1 MDEKVFNHSNYHSKD
16 DANVKYSH
24 AKRLDGNGVL
34 FSGVHYLEDNK
45 KHRILYEFQSASLEL
60 YNGKVKFFLDESL
73 QEFIEGLDELN
84 MGKVYENSKKWFDKS
99 FDYDKVDRWYS
110 RPIITKSKRGNFIL
124 CRSAKD
130 IKVEDTKN
138 RKLNL
143 EDITSECVVQIEF
156 TGLEFYKENIVP
168 VYLLNSVICR
178 AKNGDV
184 IDSQGEESGISSNEE
199 TDSSEHLE
207 EVEVESLKQE
217 EHKEVSEPNEI
228 KTKTLEREQ
237 LVLESKDEFSLYNE
251 ESCVFNE
258 TARRQIEIELEKI
271 RESKMS
277 ELREKRKQHR
287 EKSKELSNSHILE
300 N

>member
-45 KHRILYEFQSASLEL
+45 KNRILYEFQSSGIEL
-60 YNGKVKFFLDESL
+60 YKGKVKFFLDESL

-84 MGKVYENSKKWFDKS
+84 IGKVYDNSKKWFDKS
-99 FDYDKVDRWYS
+99 FDYDKVIRWYS

-124 CRSAKD
+124 CCPAKEV
-130 IKVEDTKN
+130 KVEDTKN

-143 EDITSECVVQIEF
+143 EDITSECIVRIEF
-156 TGLEFYKENIVP
+156 SGLEFYKENIVP
-168 VYLLNSVICR
+168 VYLLDSVICR
-178 AKNGDV
+178 AKNEDI
-184 IDSQGEESGISSNEE
+184 IDSQDEESGISSNEE
-199 TDSSEHLE
+199 TDSNEHLE
-207 EVEVESLKQE
+207 EVEVENFKQE
-217 EHKEVSEPNEI
+217 EHKEVSDQNEI
-228 KTKTLEREQ
+228 KTKILERQ
-237 LVLESKDEFSLYNE
+237 LVLEHKDEISLYNE

-258 TARRQIEIELEKI
+258 SARRQIEIEIEKL
-271 RESKMS
+271 RELKMN

>member
-24 AKRLDGNGVL
+24 AKRLEGNGVL
-34 FSGVHYLEDNK
+34 FSGVNYLEDGK
-45 KHRILYEFQSASLEL
+45 KHRILYEFQTTGLEL
-60 YNGKVKFFLDESL
+60 YKGKVKFLLDESL

-84 MGKVYENSKKWFDKS
+84 IGRVYENSKKWFNKS

-124 CRSAKD
+124 CRLANEF
-130 IKVEDTKN
+130 KVEDTKN

-143 EDITSECVVQIEF
+143 EDITSDCVVQIEF
-156 TGLEFYKENIVP
+156 AGLEFYKENIVP
-168 VYLLNSVICR
+168 VYLLNSVVCR
-178 AKNGDV
+178 ANNEDI
-184 IDSQGEESGISSNEE
+184 IDSQDEESGISSNEDTE
-199 TDSSEHLE
+199 STEHLE
-207 EVEVESLKQE
+207 EVEVENLKQI
-217 EHKEVSEPNEI
+217 EHKEVSEHNEI
-228 KTKTLEREQ
+228 KTKTLERDI
-237 LVLESKDEFSLYNE
+237 VLEHKDEISLYNE

-258 TARRQIEIELEKI
+258 SARRQVEMEIEKL
-271 RESKMS
+271 RELKMN
-277 ELREKRKQHR
+277 ELREKRKQHL

>member
-45 KHRILYEFQSASLEL
+45 KHRILYEFQSDSLEL
-60 YNGKVKFFLDESL
+60 YNMKVKFFLDESL

-124 CRSAKD
+124 CRPAKE
-130 IKVEDTKN
+130 IKVQDTKN
-138 RKLNL
+138 RNLNL

-217 EHKEVSEPNEI
+217 EHKEVSEQNEI
-228 KTKTLEREQ
+228 KTKTLERP
-237 LVLESKDEFSLYNE
+237 LVLEHKDEISLYNE

-258 TARRQIEIELEKI
+258 SARRQIEIEIEKL
-271 RESKMS
+271 RELKMN

-287 EKSKELSNSHILE
+287 EKSKELSNSQILE

>member
-1 MDEKVFNHSNYHSKD
+1 MDEIVFNHSNYHSKD
-16 DANVKYSH
+16 DANIKYSH

-45 KHRILYEFQSASLEL
+45 KNRILYEFQSSGIEL
-60 YNGKVKFFLDESL
+60 YKGKVKFFLDESL

-84 MGKVYENSKKWFDKS
+84 IGKVYDNSKKWFDKS

-124 CRSAKD
+124 CRPTKEV
-130 IKVEDTKN
+130 KVEDTKN

-143 EDITSECVVQIEF
+143 EDITSECVVRIEF
-156 TGLEFYKENIVP
+156 IGLEFYKENIVP

-178 AKNGDV
+178 AKNEDI
-184 IDSQGEESGISSNEE
+184 IDSQDEESGISSNEE
-199 TDSSEHLE
+199 TDSAEHLE
-207 EVEVESLKQE
+207 EVQVESLKQE
-217 EHKEVSEPNEI
+217 EHKEVSEQNEI
-228 KTKTLEREQ
+228 KTKTLERP
-237 LVLESKDEFSLYNE
+237 LVLEHKDEISLYNE

-258 TARRQIEIELEKI
+258 SARLQIEIEIEKL
-271 RESKMS
+271 RELKMN

>member
-34 FSGVHYLEDNK
+34 FSGVHYLEDSK
-45 KHRILYEFQSASLEL
+45 KHRILYEFQTTGLEL
-60 YNGKVKFFLDESL
+60 YKGKVKFLLDESL

-84 MGKVYENSKKWFDKS
+84 IGRVYENSKKWFDKS

-124 CRSAKD
+124 CRQAKEV
-130 IKVEDTKN
+130 KVEDTKN

-156 TGLEFYKENIVP
+156 AGLEFYKENIVP
-168 VYLLNSVICR
+168 VYLLNSVVCR
-178 AKNGDV
+178 AKNEDV
-184 IDSQGEESGISSNEE
+184 IDSQDEESGISSNEE
-199 TDSSEHLE
+199 TDRAEDLE
-207 EVEVESLKQE
+207 EVEVENLKQV
-217 EHKEVSEPNEI
+217 EHKEVSEQDEI
-228 KTKTLEREQ
+228 KTKTLERDI
-237 LVLESKDEFSLYNE
+237 VLEHKDEFSLYNE

-258 TARRQIEIELEKI
+258 TARRQIEMEIEKI
-271 RESKMS
+271 RESKMN

>member
-45 KHRILYEFQSASLEL
+45 KNRILYEFQTTGLEL
-60 YNGKVKFFLDESL
+60 YKGKVKFLLDESL

-84 MGKVYENSKKWFDKS
+84 IGRVYENSKKWFDKS

-124 CRSAKD
+124 CRLAKD
-130 IKVEDTKN
+130 VKVEDTKN

-156 TGLEFYKENIVP
+156 SGLEFYKENIVP

-178 AKNGDV
+178 AKNEDI
-184 IDSQGEESGISSNEE
+184 IDSQDEESGISSNEE
-199 TDSSEHLE
+199 TESSEHLE
-207 EVEVESLKQE
+207 EVEVENLKQV
-217 EHKEVSEPNEI
+217 EHKEVSEQNEI
-228 KTKTLEREQ
+228 KTKTLERP
-237 LVLESKDEFSLYNE
+237 LVLEHKDEFSLYNE

-258 TARRQIEIELEKI
+258 SARLQIEMEIEKL
-271 RESKMS
+271 RELKMN

>member
-34 FSGVHYLEDNK
+34 FSSVHYLEDNK
-45 KHRILYEFQSASLEL
+45 KHRILYEFQTTGLEL
-60 YNGKVKFFLDESL
+60 YKGKVKFFLDESL
-73 QEFIEGLDELN
+73 QEFIEGFDELN
-84 MGKVYENSKKWFDKS
+84 IGKVYENSKKWFDKS

-124 CRSAKD
+124 CRPA
-130 IKVEDTKN
+130 VEDTKN

-143 EDITSECVVQIEF
+143 EDITSECIVRIEF
-156 TGLEFYKENIVP
+156 LGLEFYKENIVP
-168 VYLLNSVICR
+168 VYLLESVIYR
-178 AKNGDV
+178 AKNEDV
-184 IDSQGEESGISSNEE
+184 IDSQDEESGISSNEE
-199 TDSSEHLE
+199 NDSNEHLE
-207 EVEVESLKQE
+207 EVEVENFKQE
-217 EHKEVSEPNEI
+217 EHNEVSESNEI
-228 KTKTLEREQ
+228 KTKTLERA
-237 LVLESKDEFSLYNE
+237 LVLEHKDEISLYNE
-251 ESCVFNE
+251 ESVVFNE
-258 TARRQIEIELEKI
+258 TARRQIEIEIEKL
-271 RESKMS
+271 RELKMN

>member
-34 FSGVHYLEDNK
+34 FSGVHYLEDGK

-60 YNGKVKFFLDESL
+60 YKGKVKFLLDESL

-84 MGKVYENSKKWFDKS
+84 IGKVYENSKKWFNKS

-130 IKVEDTKN
+130 VKVEDTKN
-138 RKLNL
+138 RKFNL

-168 VYLLNSVICR
+168 VYSLNSVVCR
-178 AKNGDV
+178 AKNEDI
-184 IDSQGEESGISSNEE
+184 IDSQNEESGISSNEE
-199 TDSSEHLE
+199 TESSEHLE
-207 EVEVESLKQE
+207 EVEVEKLKQE
-217 EHKEVSEPNEI
+217 EHNEISEPNEI
-228 KTKTLEREQ
+228 KTKTLEREI
-237 LVLESKDEFSLYNE
+237 VLEHKDEISLYNE

-258 TARRQIEIELEKI
+258 SARRQVEIEIEKL
-271 RESKMS
+271 RELKMS

>member
-16 DANVKYSH
+16 DANIKYSH

-45 KHRILYEFQSASLEL
+45 KNRILYEFQSSGIEL
-60 YNGKVKFFLDESL
+60 YKGKVKFFLDESL
-73 QEFIEGLDELN
+73 QEFIEGIDELN
-84 MGKVYENSKKWFDKS
+84 IGKVYDNSKKWFDKS

-124 CRSAKD
+124 CRPSKEV
-130 IKVEDTKN
+130 KVEDTKN

-143 EDITSECVVQIEF
+143 EDITSECVVRIEF
-156 TGLEFYKENIVP
+156 IGLEFYKENIVP
-168 VYLLNSVICR
+168 VYLLDSVICR
-178 AKNGDV
+178 AKNEDI
-184 IDSQGEESGISSNEE
+184 IDSQDEESGISSNEE
-199 TDSSEHLE
+199 TDSNEHLE
-207 EVEVESLKQE
+207 EVEVENFKQE
-217 EHKEVSEPNEI
+217 EHKEVSEQNEI
-228 KTKTLEREQ
+228 KTKTLERP
-237 LVLESKDEFSLYNE
+237 LVLEHKDEISLYNE

-258 TARRQIEIELEKI
+258 SARRQIEIEIEKL
-271 RESKMS
+271 RELKMN

>member
-1 MDEKVFNHSNYHSKD
+1 MDEKVFNHSNYHSKE

-24 AKRLDGNGVL
+24 AKRLEGNGVL
-34 FSGVHYLEDNK
+34 FSGVHYLEDGK
-45 KHRILYEFQSASLEL
+45 KHRILYEFQTTSLEL
-60 YNGKVKFFLDESL
+60 YKGRVKFLLDESL

-84 MGKVYENSKKWFDKS
+84 IGKVYENSKKWFDKS

-124 CRSAKD
+124 CRPAKD
-130 IKVEDTKN
+130 VKVEDTKN

-143 EDITSECVVQIEF
+143 EDITSECLVQIEF
-156 TGLEFYKENIVP
+156 SGLEFYKENIVP
-168 VYLLNSVICR
+168 LYLLNSVICR
-178 AKNGDV
+178 AKNEDV
-184 IDSQGEESGISSNEE
+184 IDSQDEESGISSNEE
-199 TDSSEHLE
+199 TDSAEHLE
-207 EVEVESLKQE
+207 EVEVENLKQV
-217 EHKEVSEPNEI
+217 EHKEVSEQNEI
-228 KTKTLEREQ
+228 KTKTLEREI
-237 LVLESKDEFSLYNE
+237 VLEHKDEFSLYNE

-258 TARRQIEIELEKI
+258 TARRQIEMEIEKI
-271 RESKMS
+271 RESKMN

>member
-84 MGKVYENSKKWFDKS
+84 MGRVYENSKKWFDKS

-110 RPIITKSKRGNFIL
+110 RPIITKSKRGNFVL

>member
-16 DANVKYSH
+16 DANIKYSH

-34 FSGVHYLEDNK
+34 FSGVHYVEDNK
-45 KHRILYEFQSASLEL
+45 KNRILYEFQSTSFEL
-60 YNGKVKFFLDESL
+60 YKGKVKFLLDESL

-84 MGKVYENSKKWFDKS
+84 IGKVYDNSKKWFDKS

-124 CRSAKD
+124 CRPAKEV
-130 IKVEDTKN
+130 KVEDTKN

-143 EDITSECVVQIEF
+143 EDITSECVVRIEF
-156 TGLEFYKENIVP
+156 IGLEFYKENIVP
-168 VYLLNSVICR
+168 VYLLDSVICR
-178 AKNGDV
+178 AKNEDI
-184 IDSQGEESGISSNEE
+184 IDSQDEESGISSNEE
-199 TDSSEHLE
+199 TDSNEHLE
-207 EVEVESLKQE
+207 EVEVENFKQE
-217 EHKEVSEPNEI
+217 EHKEVSEQNEI
-228 KTKTLEREQ
+228 KTKTLEREI
-237 LVLESKDEFSLYNE
+237 VLEHKDEISLYNE

-258 TARRQIEIELEKI
+258 SARLQIEIEIEKL
-271 RESKMS
+271 RELKMN

>member
-16 DANVKYSH
+16 DANIKYSH

-45 KHRILYEFQSASLEL
+45 KHRIIYEFQSSTGLEL
-60 YNGKVKFFLDESL
+60 YKGKVKFLLDESL

-84 MGKVYENSKKWFDKS
+84 IGKVYENCKKWFDKS
-99 FDYDKVDRWYS
+99 FDYDKIDRWYS

-124 CRSAKD
+124 CRPAVEV
-130 IKVEDTKN
+130 KVEDTKS

-143 EDITSECVVQIEF
+143 EDITSECVVRIEF

-168 VYLLNSVICR
+168 VYSLKSVICR
-178 AKNGDV
+178 AKNEDV
-184 IDSQGEESGISSNEE
+184 IDSQDEESGISSNEE
-199 TDSSEHLE
+199 TDSEHLE
-207 EVEVESLKQE
+207 EVDVENLKQE
-217 EHKEVSEPNEI
+217 EHNEI
-228 KTKTLEREQ
+228 KTKTLERS
-237 LVLESKDEFSLYNE
+237 LVLEHKDEISLYNE

-258 TARRQIEIELEKI
+258 SAKRQVEIEIEKL
-271 RESKMS
+271 RELKMN

-287 EKSKELSNSHILE
+287 EKSKEVSNSHISE

>member
-1 MDEKVFNHSNYHSKD
+1 MDEKVFNHSDYHSKD

-24 AKRLDGNGVL
+24 AKRLDGVL

-45 KHRILYEFQSASLEL
+45 KHRILYEFQSSSGLEL
-60 YNGKVKFFLDESL
+60 YKGKIKFFLDEQL

-84 MGKVYENSKKWFDKS
+84 IGKVYENSKKWFDKS

-124 CRSAKD
+124 CRPAKD

-143 EDITSECVVQIEF
+143 EDITSDCVIKIEF
-156 TGLEFYKENIVP
+156 IGLEFYKENIVP

-178 AKNGDV
+178 AKNEDV
-184 IDSQGEESGISSNEE
+184 IDSQDEESGISSNEE
-199 TDSSEHLE
+199 SESEHLE
-207 EVEVESLKQE
+207 EVEVEHFKPE
-217 EHKEVSEPNEI
+217 EHKEVSETNEI
-228 KTKTLEREQ
+228 KTKTLERQ
-237 LVLESKDEFSLYNE
+237 LVLEHNDEISLYNE

-258 TARRQIEIELEKI
+258 SARRQIEMEIEKL
-271 RESKMS
+271 RELKMN

>member
-1 MDEKVFNHSNYHSKD
+1 MDEKVFNHSNYHSKE

-34 FSGVHYLEDNK
+34 FSGVHYLEDGK
-45 KHRILYEFQSASLEL
+45 KHRILYEFQTSGIEL
-60 YNGKVKFFLDESL
+60 YKGKVKFLLDESL

-84 MGKVYENSKKWFDKS
+84 IGRVYENSKKWFDKS

-124 CRSAKD
+124 CRPAKD
-130 IKVEDTKN
+130 VKVEDTKN

-143 EDITSECVVQIEF
+143 EDITSVCVVQIEF
-156 TGLEFYKENIVP
+156 GGLEFYKENIVP
-168 VYLLNSVICR
+168 VYSLNSVICR
-178 AKNGDV
+178 AKNEDV
-184 IDSQGEESGISSNEE
+184 IDSQDEESGISSNEE
-199 TDSSEHLE
+199 TESSEHLE
-207 EVEVESLKQE
+207 EVEVENLKQV

-228 KTKTLEREQ
+228 KTKTLEREI
-237 LVLESKDEFSLYNE
+237 VLEHKDEFSLYNE
-251 ESCVFNE
+251 ESVVFNE
-258 TARRQIEIELEKI
+258 SARRQIEMEIEKF
-271 RESKMS
+271 RELKMS

>member
-24 AKRLDGNGVL
+24 AKRLEGNGVL
-34 FSGVHYLEDNK
+34 FSGVHYLEDGK
-45 KHRILYEFQSASLEL
+45 KHRILYEFQTASIEL
-60 YNGKVKFFLDESL
+60 YKGKVKFLLDESL

-84 MGKVYENSKKWFDKS
+84 IGRVYENSKKWFNKS

-124 CRSAKD
+124 CRPAND
-130 IKVEDTKN
+130 IKVEDTKS

-156 TGLEFYKENIVP
+156 VGLEFYKENIVP
-168 VYLLNSVICR
+168 VYSLISVVCR
-178 AKNGDV
+178 AKNEDV
-184 IDSQGEESGISSNEE
+184 IDSQDEESGISSNEE
-199 TDSSEHLE
+199 TESTEHLE
-207 EVEVESLKQE
+207 EVEVENLKQV
-217 EHKEVSEPNEI
+217 EHKEVSEQNEI
-228 KTKTLEREQ
+228 KTKTLEREI
-237 LVLESKDEFSLYNE
+237 VLEHKDEISLYNE

-258 TARRQIEIELEKI
+258 SARRQIEMEIEKL
-271 RESKMS
+271 RELKMS

-287 EKSKELSNSHILE
+287 EKSKELSNNHILE